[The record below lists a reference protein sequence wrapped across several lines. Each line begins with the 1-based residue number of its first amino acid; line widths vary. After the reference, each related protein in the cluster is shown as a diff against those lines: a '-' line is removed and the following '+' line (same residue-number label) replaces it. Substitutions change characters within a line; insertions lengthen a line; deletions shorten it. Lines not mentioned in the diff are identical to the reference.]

1 MKKRIDYTSVIAP
14 VDWATMISNLRA
26 AETSLATFTVS
37 LTDTERRSVRSVAEG
52 REGYVREVY
61 RVANEFQNSL
71 PRSFDV
77 VHFAQ
82 KLTLFD
88 QWKGLLVVL
97 EKLAEM
103 ADDTVLQLGAELME
117 DVDIVYPVLQ
127 TMRKT
132 DPNLDRAM
140 QALDDYNKR
149 FGSNGNTSPTPPTT
163 PDTPPTV

>member
-14 VDWATMISNLRA
+14 VDWTTLMANVRA
-26 AETSLATFTVS
+26 AEDSLATFTVS

-77 VHFAQ
+77 ARFAQ
-82 KLTLFD
+82 KLELFD
-88 QWKGLLVVL
+88 QWKSLLVIL

-117 DVDIVYPVLQ
+117 DVDTSYPILQ
-127 TMRKT
+127 TMRKI

-149 FGSNGNTSPTPPTT
+149 FGGNSSTPPTT
-163 PDTPPTV
+163 PDTTPIV

>member
-1 MKKRIDYTSVIAP
+1 MRKRIDYALAITP
-14 VDWATMISNLRA
+14 VDWATMIGNLRT
-26 AETSLATFTVS
+26 AETAIGSFSVS
-37 LTDTERRSVRSVAEG
+37 LSDQERLGVRTVAEG

-77 VHFAQ
+77 ARFAQ
-82 KLTLFD
+82 KLELFD
-88 QWKGLLVVL
+88 QWKSLLVIL

-117 DVDIVYPVLQ
+117 DVDTSYPILQ
-127 TMRKT
+127 TMRKI

-149 FGSNGNTSPTPPTT
+149 FGGNSSTPPTT
-163 PDTPPTV
+163 PDTPPAV

>member
-14 VDWATMISNLRA
+14 VDWTTLMVNVRA
-26 AETSLATFTVS
+26 AESSLATFTVS

-77 VHFAQ
+77 ARFEQ
-82 KLTLFD
+82 KLELFD
-88 QWKGLLVVL
+88 QWKSLLVIL

-117 DVDIVYPVLQ
+117 DVDTSYPILQ
-127 TMRKT
+127 TMRKI

-149 FGSNGNTSPTPPTT
+149 FGGNSSTPPTT
-163 PDTPPTV
+163 PDTPPIV

>member
-14 VDWATMISNLRA
+14 VDWATMVSNLRA

-37 LTDTERRSVRSVAEG
+37 LTESERRSGRSVAEG

-61 RVANEFQNSL
+61 RVGNEFPNSL
-71 PRSFDV
+71 PRSFDITR
-77 VHFAQ
+77 FEQ
-82 KLTLFD
+82 KLQLFD
-88 QWKGLLVVL
+88 QWKSLLVTL

-103 ADDTVLQLGAELME
+103 ADDTVLQLGIELME

-149 FGSNGNTSPTPPTT
+149 FGSNGNTSPTPPVT